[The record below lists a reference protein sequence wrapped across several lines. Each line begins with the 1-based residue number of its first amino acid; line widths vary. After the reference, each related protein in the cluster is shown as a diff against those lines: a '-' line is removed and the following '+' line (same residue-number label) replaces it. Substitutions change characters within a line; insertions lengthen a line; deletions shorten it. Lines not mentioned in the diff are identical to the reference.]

1 MSILDRFM
9 FLLWVG
15 FVRLFAGRENAVTF
29 AAWLEPLI
37 TEEE

>member
-1 MSILDRFM
+1 MNKLDRFM

-29 AAWLEPLI
+29 AAWLEPLV
-37 TEEE
+37 TEDE